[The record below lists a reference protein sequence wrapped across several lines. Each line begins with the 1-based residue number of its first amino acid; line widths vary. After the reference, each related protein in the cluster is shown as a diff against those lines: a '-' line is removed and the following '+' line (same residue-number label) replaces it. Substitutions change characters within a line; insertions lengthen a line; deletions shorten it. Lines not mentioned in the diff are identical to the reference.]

1 MNYHQPVMLE
11 QCIEGLNIK
20 PDGTYVDVTFGGGGH
35 SRAILDQLSPKGKL
49 IAFDQDN
56 DAIENLPDDGRVI
69 FVNHNFRFLK
79 NFLQYYNIEK
89 IDGLLAD
96 LGVSSHHFDIAER
109 GFSFRQEAALDMR
122 MNRNASLTAAEV
134 VNEYSEEALR
144 NIFYQ
149 YGELKEAGK
158 LARAIVKSRQLK
170 TFETTT
176 QLSEALQVFTP
187 RNGEHKFLAKVFQ
200 ALRIE
205 VNHEMESLRRLLEQS
220 AEVLNPGGRL
230 VVITYHS
237 LEDRLVKNFIK
248 AGNFDGKITR
258 DLYGNYEAPFAAVY
272 RNVIVPDEKETEEN
286 NRARSAK
293 LRVAEKVNAI

>member
-1 MNYHQPVMLE
+1 MEYHLPVMLE
-11 QCIEGLNIK
+11 QSLDGLNIK

-35 SRAILDQLSPKGKL
+35 SRAILEKLSSKGRL

-56 DAIENLPDDGRVI
+56 DAINNIPDDKRVL

-79 NFLQYYNIEK
+79 NFLRFYQIEK
-89 IDGLLAD
+89 IDGLLGD
-96 LGVSSHHFDIAER
+96 LGVSSHHFDSAER
-109 GFSFRQEAALDMR
+109 GFSFRHDAQLDMR
-122 MNRNASLTAAEV
+122 MNQDATLTAAQV
-134 VNEYSEEALR
+134 VNEYSEEAIRAIL
-144 NIFYQ
+144 FQ

-158 LARAIVKSRQLK
+158 LTRAILKARQIK
-170 TFETTT
+170 KIETTAE
-176 QLSEALQVFTP
+176 LSEVLWNYVP
-187 RNGEHKFLAKVFQ
+187 RNAEHKFLARVFQ

-205 VNHEMESLRRLLEQS
+205 VNHEMESLRLLLEQS

-258 DLYGNYEAPFAAVY
+258 DLYGNYETPLKAI
-272 RNVIVPDEKETEEN
+272 NKGVIIPEENETDEN
-286 NRARSAK
+286 NRSRSAK
-293 LRVAEKVNAI
+293 LRIAEKN

>member
-35 SRAILDQLSPKGKL
+35 SRAILDQLSSKGKL

-176 QLSEALQVFTP
+176 QLSEALQAFTP

>member
-11 QCIEGLNIK
+11 QCLEGLNIK

-35 SRAILDQLSPKGKL
+35 SRAILDHLSAKGKL

-56 DAIENLPDDGRVI
+56 DATENLPDDGRVV

-79 NFLQYYNIEK
+79 NFLQYYNINRV
-89 IDGLLAD
+89 DGLLAD

-122 MNRNASLTAAEV
+122 MNRNATLTAAEV

-144 NIFYQ
+144 NILYQ
-149 YGELKEAGK
+149 YGELREAGK
-158 LARAIVKSRQLK
+158 LARAIIKNRQLK

-176 QLSEALQVFTP
+176 QLSEALQMYTP

-220 AEVLNPGGRL
+220 SEVIAPGGRL

-237 LEDRLVKNFIK
+237 LEDRLVKNYIK

-272 RNVIVPDEKETEEN
+272 RNIIVPDEKETEEN

>member
-35 SRAILDQLSPKGKL
+35 SRAILDQLSSKGKL

-56 DAIENLPDDGRVI
+56 DAIKNLPDDGRVI
-69 FVNHNFRFLK
+69 FINHNFRFLK

-134 VNEYSEEALR
+134 VNEYSEETLR

-220 AEVLNPGGRL
+220 AEVLNPEGRL